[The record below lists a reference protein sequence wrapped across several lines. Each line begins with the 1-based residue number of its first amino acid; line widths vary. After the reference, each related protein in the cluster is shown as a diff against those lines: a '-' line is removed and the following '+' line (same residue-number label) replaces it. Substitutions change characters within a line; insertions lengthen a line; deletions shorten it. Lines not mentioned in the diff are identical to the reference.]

1 MARTCGR
8 YKIPQNLSKIAAGAR
23 RLRAR
28 TPRAREPNCGPNSR
42 SARSAV
48 RYHQA
53 LGSRRTSA
61 RCNSERASP
70 ARGRRA
76 GFGAHDAVHTM
87 TLRRW
92 QRLGAC
98 SFDGGQP
105 AGESVRS
112 RAARR
117 PPPRTPPGLGSGRG
131 ASRGH
136 LPLSR
141 PRAHAHR
148 HADSEPPRHSRRPP
162 RGDARS
168 RRRRAK
174 RRARRGAA
182 VTGPRREWRLGA
194 AEAGAGLVRGRWRRC
209 GGAGGRPARSRGP
222 SSTHIPP
229 PPPPHT
235 HTVLSCLAHAIWR
248 PRHSPV
254 RARAVTL
261 KARSHARSP

>member
-8 YKIPQNLSKIAAGAR
+8 YKIPQNLSKIAAGACAR
-23 RLRAR
+23 TRRAR
-28 TPRAREPNCGPNSR
+28 TNRTAGQIRAPRIPRFDITKHWDPGARLRG
-42 SARSAV
+42 V
-48 RYHQA
+48 F
-53 LGSRRTSA
+53 RT
-61 RCNSERASP
+61 RFASP
-70 ARGRRA
+70 RTASRIWGK
-76 GFGAHDAVHTM
+76 GAVHTM

-194 AEAGAGLVRGRWRRC
+194 AEAGAGLVRGCWRRC